1 MNDPFITSI
10 NTQRIT
16 MDWVDLIIQNLSNIY
31 TPGYREIMGNFK
43 TCMEGTQL
51 DELGNKIDQGK
62 SFPGTSPA
70 NIYLEGSG
78 YFCTKRPDGK
88 IVYTRLG
95 EFTFDGEG
103 VYKSKEGYTV
113 QGFILNDN
121 GEIMSSPLTQN
132 KDPHT
137 AAGTSGGPSLPA
149 TTDIK
154 LWIDPSNG
162 KYLGKYDEYEIKE
175 DGVLYGKSDKGKV
188 KVPLYKISVANFH
201 NAAALTPVKE
211 GYYAENK
218 DSGKPVMGKGDI
230 RSGLIEMSN
239 TDFRGNIA
247 YLQQAKFQLEMTNK
261 LVNTNKQ
268 LLEEAL
274 KLLQ

>member
-1 MNDPFITSI
+1 MLFRS
-10 NTQRIT
+10 
-16 MDWVDLIIQNLSNIY
+16 
-31 TPGYREIMGNFK
+31 
-43 TCMEGTQL
+43 
-51 DELGNKIDQGK
+51 
-62 SFPGTSPA
+62 
-70 NIYLEGSG
+70 
-78 YFCTKRPDGK
+78 
-88 IVYTRLG
+88 
-95 EFTFDGEG
+95 
-103 VYKSKEGYTV
+103 
-113 QGFILNDN
+113 
-121 GEIMSSPLTQN
+121 
-132 KDPHT
+132 
-137 AAGTSGGPSLPA
+137 TSGGPSLPA